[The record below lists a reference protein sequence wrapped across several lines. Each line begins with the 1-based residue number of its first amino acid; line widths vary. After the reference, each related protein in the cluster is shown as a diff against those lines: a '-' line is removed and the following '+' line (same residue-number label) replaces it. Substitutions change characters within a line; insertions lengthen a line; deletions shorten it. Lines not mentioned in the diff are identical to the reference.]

1 MNFGQNIRTARRR
14 LNLTQDQLATKLGCT
29 KPAVSKWEANKAI
42 PPFPRVK
49 RLGEVLGINAE
60 TLFASIDR
68 SNEITRAEAANM
80 DPLLL
85 SAWKKLSP
93 KQRNTLVQIAILLS
107 S

>member
-1 MNFGQNIRTARRR
+1 MNFGENIRSARRR
-14 LNLTQDQLATKLGCT
+14 LNLTQDQLATKLGCSKT
-29 KPAVSKWEANKAI
+29 AVSKWEDNKAI

-49 RLGEVLGINAE
+49 ILSEVLGINAE

-68 SNEITRAEAANM
+68 PNEITRAEAANM

-85 SAWKKLSP
+85 LAWNKLSN
-93 KQRNTLVQIAILLS
+93 KQRNLLVQIAILLS